1 MGKDP
6 VLDKISTDG
15 IFCGRLS
22 LVRPRQLDN
31 LIMCVSPFRSHKQ
44 SYAPLIAN
52 SAFLSLISPDAGGA
66 AAADACI
73 RTANV
78 RREQL
83 ARHGFVESLLNLRLT
98 DCVAIAKDI
107 VKIVL

>member
-1 MGKDP
+1 MRQP
-6 VLDKISTDG
+6 
-15 IFCGRLS
+15 F
-22 LVRPRQLDN
+22 LVPSIRT
-31 LIMCVSPFRSHKQ
+31 H
-44 SYAPLIAN
+44 APLIAN

-78 RREQL
+78 RRELL
-83 ARHGFVESLLNLRLT
+83 ARHGLAESLLNLRVT

-107 VKIVL
+107 VKIVS